1 MIFAKLARKTSQHC
15 ILVRRFSGS
24 AKDAKIGL
32 VGMGHVGKE
41 IIIGKSLIYIFC

>member
-1 MIFAKLARKTSQHC
+1 MIFSKLAGKTSQNC
-15 ILVRRFSGS
+15 ILVRRFSGA

-41 IIIGKSLIYIFC
+41 KITVLINIFW